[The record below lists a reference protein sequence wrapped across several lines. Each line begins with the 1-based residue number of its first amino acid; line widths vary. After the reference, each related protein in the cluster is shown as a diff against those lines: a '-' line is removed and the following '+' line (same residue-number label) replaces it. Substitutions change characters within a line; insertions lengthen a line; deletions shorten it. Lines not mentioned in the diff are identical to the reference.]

1 MLDTRRKLTKRALG
15 SVSAMVCAGF
25 LVLPMSA
32 AKGDSLVDAIILAY
46 QNNPTLQ
53 AQRASVR
60 VADEGVPQAASGW
73 RPTVEILGD
82 GGAITEENSG
92 STSNSDTRGRYSG
105 NLRVTQ
111 NLFSGGGTVADI
123 RRAENSVRAERARLA
138 VTEQDVLLSVVRAYM
153 DVFRDAAVL
162 RLNINNEKVLARQ
175 LEATRDRFNV
185 GEVTR
190 TDVSQAEAR
199 LSRATADRIQA
210 EGDLQIGR
218 GVFVQVVGQPPED
231 LTKPP
236 TVRDLPSSRE
246 EAIAM
251 AQDNNPVVT
260 AALFDE
266 RAAQENVKV
275 VRSELLPKVDVVGEG
290 GRSRNQSASNL
301 TRDSASITAQLTV
314 PLYQRGSVSSRVREA
329 KQVVGR
335 NRLLLSEARRQAT
348 EDGNSAWESLVTARA
363 RIRSFSAEV
372 RANRIALEGVQQEAL
387 VGSRTVL
394 DVLDAEQELLDAQ
407 VNLVR
412 AERDELVAQY
422 ELLSAIGRLTG
433 NGLSLNTELYTP
445 EVYYNSVRN
454 KLWGL
459 GEVPVKSKAK

>member
-1 MLDTRRKLTKRALG
+1 MLDTRRMLTKKALG
-15 SVSAMVCAGF
+15 SVSALVCAGF
-25 LVLPMSA
+25 LMLPISA

-53 AQRASVR
+53 AQRAGVR
-60 VADEGVPQAASGW
+60 VADEGVPQAVSGW

-82 GGAITEENSG
+82 GGGITEDSSG
-92 STSNSDTRGRYSG
+92 STSTSDTRGRYSG

-123 RRAENSVRAERARLA
+123 RRAENSVRAERARLS
-138 VTEQDVLLSVVRAYM
+138 VTEQDVLLSVVRSYM

-218 GVFVQVVGQPPED
+218 GVFVQVVGQPPQD

-236 TVRDLPSSRE
+236 TVRDLPTSRDE
-246 EAIAM
+246 TIAM
-251 AQDNNPVVT
+251 AQDNNPVVSV
-260 AALFDE
+260 ALFDE
-266 RAAQENVKV
+266 RAAHENVTV

-329 KQVVGR
+329 KQIVGR

-422 ELLSAIGRLTG
+422 ELLSSVGRLTG

-459 GEVPVKSKAK
+459 GEVPVKAKAK

>member
-1 MLDTRRKLTKRALG
+1 M
-15 SVSAMVCAGF
+15 
-25 LVLPMSA
+25 LPMSA

-60 VADEGVPQAASGW
+60 VADEGVPQAKSGW

-82 GGAITEENSG
+82 GGAIAEETDG
-92 STSNSDTRGRYSG
+92 ATLERDTRGRYSA

-111 NLFSGGGTVADI
+111 NVFSGGGTMADI
-123 RRAENSVRAERARLA
+123 RRAKNSVRAERARLA

-218 GVFVQVVGQPPED
+218 GVFVQIVGQPPAD

-236 TVRDLPSSRE
+236 TVTDLPTSRE
-246 EAIAM
+246 ETIAL
-251 AQDNNPVVT
+251 AQSNNPIVL

-266 RAAQENVKV
+266 RAADANVKV

-290 GRSRNQSASNL
+290 GRSRNQSASDF

-335 NRLLLSEARRQAT
+335 NRLLLSEARREAT
-348 EDGNSAWESLVTARA
+348 EAGNSAWESLVTARA

-412 AERDELVAQY
+412 AERDEIVAQY

-445 EVYYNSVRN
+445 EVYYNSVRD

-459 GEVPVKSKAK
+459 GEVPVKSKGK